1 MKSSLLIISF
11 MDLIFSVVA
20 KIASPYSRSYRFSSV
35 SSYKCF
41 IGLHFTFKS
50 MIHFEFIFM
59 KGVKFVS
66 KFMFLHV
73 VVQLSQHHLL
83 KKNLHC
89 IVLSSFPCKISV
101 DCILV
106 EESLSLSICSFD
118 LFVYSVQY
126 QIVLNN
132 S

>member
-1 MKSSLLIISF
+1 MESSLLIISF

-59 KGVKFVS
+59 RARCELKF
-66 KFMFLHV
+66 FF
-73 VVQLSQHHLL
+73 
-83 KKNLHC
+83 
-89 IVLSSFPCKISV
+89 F
-101 DCILV
+101 
-106 EESLSLSICSFD
+106 
-118 LFVYSVQY
+118 
-126 QIVLNN
+126 
-132 S
+132 